1 MDSFKENKPQWSV
14 VIPTYNRLSILKK
27 CLAALENQN
36 FDRAYEILVVDDG
49 STDETVSY
57 LQSNCDRFPHVR
69 VLQQQHAAAAA
80 ARNLGIESSRG
91 DYIVFV
97 DSDIIV
103 TADYLAGH
111 AEALTGEDRAFTY
124 GRLINTAN
132 FEDPTSERSDIVF
145 FPGAYFDTCNAA
157 IAKKWLIQAGKFD
170 LQFNEYGWEDLE
182 LGVRLKKLGLKLI
195 KCVKA
200 VGYHYHAPFTLTQI
214 PRLLNA
220 EEQRGRMAVRFYQK
234 HPTLNVALM
243 IQRTPLHLALWGL
256 LTLGG
261 LINDRS
267 LRPLLSWLI
276 EHDKSAVAMEIF
288 RIYMNWY
295 NVCWMYANWDRE
307 LKVIIQD

>member
-1 MDSFKENKPQWSV
+1 MDQPKWSV

-27 CLAALENQN
+27 CLTALEHQD
-36 FDRAYEILVVDDG
+36 FDQSYEILVVDDG
-49 STDETVSY
+49 STDDTVSF
-57 LQSNCDRFPHVR
+57 LRSHPEQFPHVK
-69 VLQQQHAAAAA
+69 VLQQNHAAAAA
-80 ARNLGIESSRG
+80 ARNLGIDSAQGE
-91 DYIVFV
+91 YIVFV

-103 TADYLAGH
+103 TPDFLAGH
-111 AEALTGEDRAFTY
+111 AESLANEDRAFTY

-132 FEDPTSERSDIVF
+132 FDDPTAERSDFVF

-157 IAKKWLIQAGKFD
+157 ITKKWLIEAGKFD
-170 LQFNEYGWEDLE
+170 PEFNEYGWEDLE
-182 LGVRLKKLGLKLI
+182 LGVRLRKLNLKLI
-195 KCVKA
+195 KCAKA
-200 VGYHYHAPFTLTQI
+200 LGYHYHAPFNLSQI

-220 EEQRGRMAVRFYQK
+220 EEQRGRMAVKFYQK

-267 LRPLLSWLI
+267 LRPLLQWLI
-276 EHDKSAVAMEIF
+276 ASNKSEVAMEIF

-295 NVCWMYANWDRE
+295 NVCWMYANWDQE
-307 LKVIIQD
+307 LKRAN

>member
-1 MDSFKENKPQWSV
+1 MEQPKWTV
-14 VIPTYNRLSILKK
+14 VIPTYNRLNILKK

-36 FDRAYEILVVDDG
+36 FDQNYEILVVDDG
-49 STDETVSY
+49 STDDTVDFLRSHPN
-57 LQSNCDRFPHVR
+57 QFPHVK
-69 VLQQQHAAAAA
+69 VLQQNHAAAAA
-80 ARNLGIESSRG
+80 ARNLGIDSAQGE
-91 DYIVFV
+91 YIVFV

-103 TADYLAGH
+103 TSDYLAGH
-111 AEALTGEDRAFTY
+111 AEALANEDRAFTY

-132 FEDPTSERSDIVF
+132 FDDPTSEKSDIVF

-157 IAKKWLIQAGKFD
+157 IAKKWLVQAGKFD

-182 LGVRLKKLGLKLI
+182 LGVRLKKLDLKLI
-195 KCVKA
+195 KCAKA
-200 VGYHYHAPFTLTQI
+200 LGYHYHAPFSLSQI

-243 IQRTPLHLALWGL
+243 IQRTPLHLVLWGI

-261 LINDRS
+261 LLNDRS
-267 LRPLLSWLI
+267 LRPLLNWLI
-276 EHDKSAVAMEIF
+276 EQNKSEVAMEIF

-295 NVCWMYANWDRE
+295 NVCWMYANWNKE
-307 LKVIIQD
+307 LQQVN

>member
-1 MDSFKENKPQWSV
+1 MDQPKWSV
-14 VIPTYNRLSILKK
+14 VIPTYNRLNILKK

-36 FDRAYEILVVDDG
+36 FDQNYEILVVDDG
-49 STDETVSY
+49 STDDTVDFLRSHPN
-57 LQSNCDRFPHVR
+57 QFPHVK
-69 VLQQQHAAAAA
+69 VLQQNHAAAAA
-80 ARNLGIESSRG
+80 ARNLGIDSAQGE
-91 DYIVFV
+91 YIVFV

-103 TADYLAGH
+103 TSDYLAGH
-111 AEALTGEDRAFTY
+111 AEALANEDRAFTY

-132 FEDPTSERSDIVF
+132 FDDPTSEKSDIVF

-157 IAKKWLIQAGKFD
+157 IAKKWLVQAGKFD

-182 LGVRLKKLGLKLI
+182 LGVRLKKLDLKLI
-195 KCVKA
+195 KCAKA
-200 VGYHYHAPFTLTQI
+200 LGYHYHAPFSLSQI

-243 IQRTPLHLALWGL
+243 IQRTPLHLVLWGI

-261 LINDRS
+261 LLNDRS
-267 LRPLLSWLI
+267 LRPLLNWLI
-276 EHDKSAVAMEIF
+276 EQNKSEVAMEIF

-295 NVCWMYANWDRE
+295 NVCWMYANWNKE
-307 LKVIIQD
+307 LQQVN